1 MYFPSEHQIT
11 FLPLLI
17 QDVSLEH
24 SHRRTAV
31 DPDGETSA
39 VDHALDH
46 RRGHRRRLVGFLA
59 ATALG
64 VGLVAATVSAAPAA
78 RSAPLA
84 PVSDFRLGP
93 GLAQPHGYIR

>member
-1 MYFPSEHQIT
+1 MYFPSEQQIT

-39 VDHALDH
+39 IDHALDH
-46 RRGHRRRLVGFLA
+46 RRGPRRRLVGFLA

-78 RSAPLA
+78 P
-84 PVSDFRLGP
+84 PVSDFRLAP
-93 GLAQPHGYIR
+93 GLAQPPGYIR